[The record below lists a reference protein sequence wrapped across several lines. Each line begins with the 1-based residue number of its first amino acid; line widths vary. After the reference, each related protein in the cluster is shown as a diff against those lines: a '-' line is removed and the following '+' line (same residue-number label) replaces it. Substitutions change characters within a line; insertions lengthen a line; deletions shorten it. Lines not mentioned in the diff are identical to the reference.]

1 MLKSI
6 PIRTQTDSSGNL
18 LIYLPPKTG
27 YNIKIKAIVG
37 YRWHPTQKCWH
48 IPLKTNTLT
57 ILRKLFPNDRV
68 LVDAKPHSESIA
80 PAPSVSPETTF
91 SQQPKRLQP
100 DPFHHVLQ
108 ATQKH
113 LRIKRYQPDTRKGYL
128 RHIKR
133 FLTFMDKPP
142 EQISP
147 EEIHDYFL
155 HLIENENLSFSN
167 HNQIVSA
174 VRFLYWQVLNQPLPQ
189 TAIPRPRKEHK
200 LPTVLSQEA
209 VTRLLNAVDN
219 VKHLSLLMLVYSGG
233 LRVREAVNLRPE
245 DIEEDRGL
253 ICVRQGKGRKD
264 RYTILSDI
272 AIEALRA
279 YKHNYKLTQWLFP
292 GAKPG
297 CHLTTRSAQKVVA
310 CARRKA
316 GIPQNATPHTL
327 RHSFAT
333 HLLESGIDL
342 RYIQKLLGHASSKTT
357 EIYTHVSR
365 KNLQNI
371 QSPLNALRQN
381 LNFKTQA
388 PDTSDTSDTSDT

>member
-1 MLKSI
+1 MLNI
-6 PIRTQTDSSGNL
+6 APIRVQNDPSGHVL
-18 LIYLPPKTG
+18 VYLPPKAK
-27 YNIKIKAIVG
+27 YVQKVKAITG
-37 YRWHPTQKCWH
+37 CRWIPTQKCWS
-48 IPLKTNTLT
+48 IPNKNALA
-57 ILRKLFPNDRV
+57 ILRKLFPHDRFQ
-68 LVDAKPHSESIA
+68 VDVTQPTNR
-80 PAPSVSPETTF
+80 PTVSPVLEKQHHKP
-91 SQQPKRLQP
+91 SQS
-100 DPFHHVLQ
+100 DPFQDVLR

-133 FLTFMDKPP
+133 FLIFMDKHP
-142 EQISP
+142 EQIKP

-155 HLIENENLSFSN
+155 HLIEHEHLSFSN

-174 VRFLYWQVLNQPLPQ
+174 IRFLYWQVLNQPLPQ

-200 LPTVLSQEA
+200 LPTVLGQEA
-209 VTRLLNAVDN
+209 VTRLLNAVNN

-233 LRVREAVNLRPE
+233 LRVLEAVSLHPE
-245 DIEEDRGL
+245 DIDEERGL
-253 ICVRQGKGRKD
+253 IWVKQGKGRKD

-272 AIEALRA
+272 AVEALRA
-279 YKHNYKLTQWLFP
+279 YKRNYKLTRWLFP

-297 CHLTTRSAQKVVA
+297 SHLTTRSAQKIVA
-310 CARRKA
+310 NARKKA

-333 HLLESGIDL
+333 HLFESGVDL
-342 RYIQKLLGHASSKTT
+342 RYIQKLLGHSSTKTT
-357 EIYTHVSR
+357 EIYTHVSK

-381 LNFKTQA
+381 LNFKPQK
-388 PDTSDTSDTSDT
+388 PDTHE